1 MARESMAINVDRGST
16 LASFRHG
23 AKIFSMPN
31 YSISPFNP
39 TAVDSAI

>member
-1 MARESMAINVDRGST
+1 MDRESLAIYVERGST

-31 YSISPFNP
+31 YSIPPFNP